1 MKVYIDGGVK
11 GHHLKANRRGYI
23 SVVMDKKK
31 LVEPVG
37 AVTNNQAEYLALI
50 KALRV
55 VLGEGGRAVEILS
68 DSELLVRQLKGE
80 YKVRNRA
87 LQNLHQ
93 EAVTLSSKLEKFS
106 IRWVPRNQNLAGIL
120 LENSNLTREQNI

>member
-50 KALRV
+50 KALRM

-87 LQNLHQ
+87 LQNLHR

>member
-1 MKVYIDGGVK
+1 VKVYIDGGVK